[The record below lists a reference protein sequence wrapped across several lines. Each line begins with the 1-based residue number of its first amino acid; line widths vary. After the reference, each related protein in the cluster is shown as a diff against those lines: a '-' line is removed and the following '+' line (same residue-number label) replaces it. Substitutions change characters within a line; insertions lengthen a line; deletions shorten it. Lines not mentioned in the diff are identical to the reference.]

1 MQFSK
6 LYISLV
12 TATLITEAVA
22 FPFKLKLKRDDSDD
36 EGPVIV
42 HITKTVQ
49 NTQTNLHTVEGQQ
62 VTKTNVIVNTNT
74 ETVTRYTATV
84 TSTVFGKAHTY
95 TTVATTPVQ
104 AKDVQ
109 PISENEVKPQPTQA
123 QTTTETT
130 AETTQDAETSQE
142 TQAPAPE
149 TSETKPTPQTSDA
162 KPSPTTE
169 AKPSPKTTQA
179 KPQNTQA
186 KPTTSAKQPQPTTTA
201 AEGPTITDYASIP
214 TSTDGWVIDN
224 INTVTSSGVC
234 IVNYD
239 YYGVDDV
246 ADETVTF
253 TSTIYTTVT
262 RS

>member
-42 HITKTVQ
+42 HMTKTVQ
-49 NTQTNLHTVEGQQ
+49 NVKTNIHTVEAEK

-84 TSTVFGKAHTY
+84 TSTVLGKPHTY

-109 PISENEVKPQPTQA
+109 PISQNEVKPDNTQV
-123 QTTTETT
+123 QTTIETT
-130 AETTQDAETSQE
+130 AKQDTPETTAKQDTTEA
-142 TQAPAPE
+142 
-149 TSETKPTPQTSDA
+149 KPTPQTTEA
-162 KPSPTTE
+162 KPTPQTTE
-169 AKPSPKTTQA
+169 AKP
-179 KPQNTQA
+179 
-186 KPTTSAKQPQPTTTA
+186 TSTNI
-201 AEGPTITDYASIP
+201 EGPTITNYQNIP

-224 INTVTSSGVC
+224 INTVTSAGVC

-239 YYGVDDV
+239 YYGADDE
-246 ADETVTF
+246 ADETVTYL
-253 TSTIYTTVT
+253 STIYTTVT
-262 RS
+262 RV

>member
-42 HITKTVQ
+42 HLTKTVQ
-49 NTQTNLHTVEGQQ
+49 NVQTNIHTVQAQQ
-62 VTKTNVIVNTNT
+62 ITKTNVIVNTNT

-84 TSTVFGKAHTY
+84 TSTVFGQPHTY

-109 PISENEVKPQPTQA
+109 PISQNEVKPDNTQV
-123 QTTTETT
+123 QTAIETT
-130 AETTQDAETSQE
+130 AKQDTPETTAKPT
-142 TQAPAPE
+142 PE
-149 TSETKPTPQTSDA
+149 TTEAKPTPQT
-162 KPSPTTE
+162 TE
-169 AKPSPKTTQA
+169 AKPTPQTTEV
-179 KPQNTQA
+179 KPENTQA
-186 KPTTSAKQPQPTTTA
+186 NPTTTA
-201 AEGPTITDYASIP
+201 EAQPTSTDTEGPTITNYQSIP
-214 TSTDGWVIDN
+214 TSTDGWIIDN
-224 INTVTSSGVC
+224 INTVTSAGVC

-239 YYGVDDV
+239 YYGADDE
-246 ADETVTF
+246 ADETVTYL
-253 TSTIYTTVT
+253 STVYTTVT
-262 RS
+262 RL